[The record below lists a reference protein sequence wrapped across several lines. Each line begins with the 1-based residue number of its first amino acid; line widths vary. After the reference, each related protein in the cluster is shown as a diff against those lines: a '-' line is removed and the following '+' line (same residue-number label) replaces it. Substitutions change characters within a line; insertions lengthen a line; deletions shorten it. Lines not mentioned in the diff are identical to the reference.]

1 MIDNVLLNR
10 SHWEDILAQ
19 DGLTY
24 TAPQMRLF

>member
-1 MIDNVLLNR
+1 MLDNLLLQRNNLD
-10 SHWEDILAQ
+10 EILAQ